1 MVQTLGINC
10 PNGAKQIYNSATKK
24 CFDLGTRSILDKQK
38 EDFYIEGGMQKQN
51 GHKDRR
57 TAPDV

>member
-1 MVQTLGINC
+1 MVQNRLTVV
-10 PNGAKQIYNSATKK
+10 YNSATKK